1 MTEPAITP
9 ELVAKHNLTPE
20 EYAHAKEILGGREP
34 SYTELGIF
42 SVMWSEHCSYKN
54 TRPLLK
60 TFPTKSPKILV
71 GAGEENAGIIDIGD
85 GLAIAFK
92 IESHNHPSAVEP
104 FQGAATGVGGIVR
117 DIFTMGARPV
127 CAVNSLRFGPITK
140 EIIPKN
146 GKNKSIE
153 SVQITQA
160 GKIHFGVEVIILSEQ
175 QIAADVIAAVPT
187 HIAKKYHVVPVSKKK
202 NSLTIAL
209 ADPSDFA
216 TIDNLTHLLQSELEI
231 KTSSPEEIEAAIKKY
246 YSGNSETNGV
256 QNQIANNRRLF
267 AEVVSGIA
275 HYGNCFGIPTIAGEV
290 YFDKS
295 YEGNPLVNAFCLGV
309 LRHEQIARG
318 AAKGIGN
325 PVFYVGPATGRDGLA
340 GAAFASKDLTEE
352 SAEQQ
357 RGAVQVGDPFMEK
370 LVCEACLELLATGC
384 VAGIQDMG
392 AAGLTCSTCETA
404 ARAGTGIEIELDK
417 VPQRAPNMTS
427 YEIMLSESQ
436 ERMLIIV
443 HKGREAEVK
452 RIFDKWDLPWAEV
465 GFVTDTGRMVVRHGG
480 KIVADIPAKK
490 IADESPVYQ
499 RESSEPEYLKA
510 VRAFRLDGIPDTK
523 TPADDLKKLLAWPS
537 IASKNW
543 VYRQYDHQVRDGSV
557 VLPGSDAAVIRIKS
571 DSLPVMGGTGDSPV
585 ASGNLPEAS
594 GRLVAG
600 QNRPVACSTQI
611 PEKLIA
617 MTVDCNG
624 VYVYLDPYEGAKAV
638 VTEACRNLACSGA
651 VPLGATDNLNMANP
665 HKPELFWQMRESV
678 RGLAEACKFFNAPV
692 TGGNCSLYNQNPSGP
707 IDPTPT
713 VAVVG
718 IVEKLEHV
726 TTQWFKDEGDAII
739 LLGEIV
745 DANDPILGLGGSA
758 YLQVIHGKKTG
769 SPPRCDLETAKTL
782 HTTLLGLIQSGLV
795 KSAHDCSDGG
805 LAVALAESCISQLI
819 ARETPRLIGAT
830 IDLSKVGQASSLSE
844 KETHRQDACATMRLD
859 AFLFGE
865 TQSRVVIS
873 CKPLDTVKVVE
884 RAKLMGVPAIQIG
897 KVGGDKLTVKTTSGE
912 FSAPLIEL
920 HDAWWNSIARAM
932 A

>member
-9 ELVAKHNLTPE
+9 ELVAEHNLTPD
-20 EYAHAKEILGGREP
+20 EYQRILAVLGREP

-60 TFPTKSPKILV
+60 TFPTKSRKILV

-92 IESHNHPSAVEP
+92 VESHNHPSAVEP

-127 CAVNSLRFGPITK
+127 CSVDSLRFGPIT
-140 EIIPKN
+140 ENRN
-146 GKNKSIE
+146 G
-153 SVQITQA
+153 A
-160 GKIHFGVEVIILSEQ
+160 GST
-175 QIAADVIAAVPT
+175 AASAVAVDASSAAPSAPPREVPT
-187 HIAKKYHVVPVSKKK
+187 REGARS
-202 NSLTIAL
+202 
-209 ADPSDFA
+209 ADDGASSA
-216 TIDNLTHLLQSELEI
+216 TRGGACA
-231 KTSSPEEIEAAIKKY
+231 P
-246 YSGNSETNGV
+246 
-256 QNQIANNRRLF
+256 QIQNNRRLF
-267 AEVVSGIA
+267 SGVVAGIA

-325 PVFYVGPATGRDGLA
+325 PVFYVGPPTGRDGLA
-340 GAAFASKDLTEE
+340 GAAFASQDLTEE

-370 LVCEACLELLATGC
+370 LVCEACLELLATGA

-427 YEIMLSESQ
+427 YDLMLSESQ

-443 HKGREAEVK
+443 HKGREEEVK
-452 RIFDKWDLPWAEV
+452 RIFDKWDLPWSEI
-465 GFVTDTGRMVVRHGG
+465 GYVTDTGRMVVKHHG
-480 KIVADIPAKK
+480 KVVADIPAKK

-499 RESSEPEYLKA
+499 REASEPDYLKE
-510 VRAFRLDGIPDTK
+510 VRAFRLDGITDAIN
-523 TPADDLKKLLAWPS
+523 PADDLKKLLAWPT

-543 VYRQYDHQVRDGSV
+543 VYRQYDHMVRDSSV
-557 VLPGSDAAVIRIKS
+557 VLPGSDAAVLRIKA
-571 DSLPVMGGTGDSPV
+571 DSLPDLGSAAPKAFGAVSFGAPPNESRVPGVVG
-585 ASGNLPEAS
+585 EAPTTA
-594 GRLVAG
+594 REARAL
-600 QNRPVACSTQI
+600 

-617 MTVDCNG
+617 LTADGNG
-624 VYVYLDPYEGAKAV
+624 AYVYLDPYEGAKIVMA
-638 VTEACRNLACSGA
+638 EACRNLACSGA
-651 VPLGATDNLNMANP
+651 VPLGTTDNLNMP
-665 HKPELFWQMRESV
+665 SPMKPELFWQIKESV
-678 RGLAEACKFFNAPV
+678 RGLAEACRTFNAPV
-692 TGGNCSLYNQNPSGP
+692 TGGNCSLYNQSPNGP

-713 VAVVG
+713 VVVVG
-718 IVEKLEHV
+718 LIEKPEQV
-726 TTQWFKDEGDAII
+726 TTQWFKDENDAII
-739 LLGEIV
+739 LLGEIA
-745 DANDPILGLGGSA
+745 DKNDPLLGLGGSA
-758 YLQVIHGKKTG
+758 YLQVIHGKKNG

-795 KSAHDCSDGG
+795 KSAHDCSEGG
-805 LAVALAESCISQLI
+805 LVVCLAESCISQLVG
-819 ARETPRLIGAT
+819 RETPRLIGAT
-830 IDLSKVGQASSLSE
+830 VDLANWEGQRVADPNNGDGGTPSLP
-844 KETHRQDACATMRLD
+844 KIRLD
-859 AFLFGE
+859 ALLFGE
-865 TQSRVVIS
+865 TQSRVVVT
-873 CKPLDTVKVVE
+873 CAPLDAVKVVE
-884 RAKLMGVPAIQIG
+884 RAKLMGVPAVQIG
-897 KVGGDKLTVKTTSGE
+897 SVGGDKLTIKTNTGE
-912 FSAPLIEL
+912 FSTPVAEL
-920 HDAWWNSIARAM
+920 HDLWWNAIARAM